1 MKFAAVLLYA
11 GHRRSRRLPIVSQAS
26 KRSRGDILV
35 ARILVVDDDNAIR
48 CLLRVVLERRGH
60 SVVEAANGAEGLR
73 CYRAAPTDLV
83 ITDIQM
89 PVIDGIGFLKSVTN
103 IPSVIITTAF
113 PQHALESYDFDVTDY
128 LLKPI
133 SFERFLKAVNKV
145 LDKKNTVSSA
155 PEQKSDFIFLKVDGK
170 LVKVNFSEI
179 MYVEGMKD
187 YLKVFLKDKFYVVH
201 QTMKRFEESLPR
213 GQFVRVHKSYIVS
226 LPAVKTIIGNY
237 IEVNDQHIPIGAN
250 YKDELIQLVFKL
262 ND

>member
-1 MKFAAVLLYA
+1 MKCL
-11 GHRRSRRLPIVSQAS
+11 IVDDEPLAQEV
-26 KRSRGDILV
+26 IENYI
-35 ARILVVDDDNAIR
+35 ARIPNLEVVKKCSDAI
-48 CLLRVVLERRGH
+48 
-60 SVVEAANGAEGLR
+60 EAFEVMKR
-73 CYRAAPTDLV
+73 EKIDL
-83 ITDIQM
+83 IFLDIQM
-89 PVIDGIGFLKSVTN
+89 PVIDGLGFLKSVKNT
-103 IPSVIITTAF
+103 PSVIITTAF
-113 PQHALESYDFDVTDY
+113 PQHAVESYDFDVTDY

-145 LDKKNTVSSA
+145 LDKKNNASSA
-155 PEQKSDFIFLKVDGK
+155 HEQKTDFTFLKVDGK

-201 QTMKRFEESLPR
+201 QTMKRFEESLPHQ
-213 GQFVRVHKSYIVS
+213 QFVRVHKSYIVS
-226 LPAVKTIIGNY
+226 LAAVKTIIGNY

>member
-1 MKFAAVLLYA
+1 MMKCLIIDDEPLAQEVIENY
-11 GHRRSRRLPIVSQAS
+11 
-26 KRSRGDILV
+26 V
-35 ARILVVDDDNAIR
+35 ARIPNLEVVKKCSDAIQAFE
-48 CLLRVVLERRGH
+48 VMKKEKI
-60 SVVEAANGAEGLR
+60 
-73 CYRAAPTDLV
+73 DL
-83 ITDIQM
+83 IFLDIQM
-89 PVIDGIGFLKSVTN
+89 PVIDGLSFLKSIKNV
-103 IPSVIITTAF
+103 PSVIITTAF

-133 SFERFLKAVNKV
+133 SFERFLKAVNKA
-145 LDKKNTVSSA
+145 LDKKDIPSNTSD
-155 PEQKSDFIFLKVDGK
+155 QKADYTFLKVDSK

-201 QTMKRFEESLPR
+201 QTMKRFEESLPH

-262 ND
+262 NE

>member
-1 MKFAAVLLYA
+1 MIKCL
-11 GHRRSRRLPIVSQAS
+11 I
-26 KRSRGDILV
+26 
-35 ARILVVDDDNAIR
+35 VDDEPLAQEVIENYITRIPNLEGVKKCSCAIQAFE
-48 CLLRVVLERRGH
+48 VMKKEKI
-60 SVVEAANGAEGLR
+60 
-73 CYRAAPTDLV
+73 DL
-83 ITDIQM
+83 IFLDIQM
-89 PVIDGIGFLKSVTN
+89 PVIDGLSFLKSIKN

-113 PQHALESYDFDVTDY
+113 PQHAVESYDFDVTDY

-133 SFERFLKAVNKV
+133 SFERFLKAVNKA
-145 LDKKNTVSSA
+145 LDKKNTVA
-155 PEQKSDFIFLKVDGK
+155 NAAEQKSDFIFLKVDGK

-201 QTMKRFEESLPR
+201 QTMKRFEESLPH
-213 GQFVRVHKSYIVS
+213 GQFIRVHKSYIVS

>member
-1 MKFAAVLLYA
+1 MKCL
-11 GHRRSRRLPIVSQAS
+11 I
-26 KRSRGDILV
+26 
-35 ARILVVDDDNAIR
+35 VDDEPLAQELIESYITRIPNLEVVKKCSDAIQAFE
-48 CLLRVVLERRGH
+48 VMKKEKI
-60 SVVEAANGAEGLR
+60 
-73 CYRAAPTDLV
+73 DL
-83 ITDIQM
+83 IFLDIQM
-89 PVIDGIGFLKSVTN
+89 PVIDGLGFLKSVKN
-103 IPSVIITTAF
+103 IPAVIITTAF

-133 SFERFLKAVNKV
+133 SFERFLKAVNKA
-145 LDKKNTVSSA
+145 LDQKKNSSSNA
-155 PEQKSDFIFLKVDGK
+155 AEQKTDFIFLKVDGK

-201 QTMKRFEESLPR
+201 QTMKRFEESLPHQ
-213 GQFVRVHKSYIVS
+213 QFVRVHKSYIVS

>member
-1 MKFAAVLLYA
+1 MIKCL
-11 GHRRSRRLPIVSQAS
+11 IVDDEPLAQEV
-26 KRSRGDILV
+26 IENYI
-35 ARILVVDDDNAIR
+35 ARIPNLEVVKKCSDAIQAFE
-48 CLLRVVLERRGH
+48 VMKKEKI
-60 SVVEAANGAEGLR
+60 
-73 CYRAAPTDLV
+73 DLV
-83 ITDIQM
+83 FLDIQM
-89 PVIDGIGFLKSVTN
+89 PVIDGIGFLKSVKS

-145 LDKKNTVSSA
+145 LDKKNTISNA
-155 PEQKSDFIFLKVDGK
+155 AEQKSDFIFLKVDGK

-201 QTMKRFEESLPR
+201 QTMKRFEESLPHQ
-213 GQFVRVHKSYIVS
+213 QFIRVHKSYIVS

>member
-1 MKFAAVLLYA
+1 MIKCL
-11 GHRRSRRLPIVSQAS
+11 I
-26 KRSRGDILV
+26 
-35 ARILVVDDDNAIR
+35 VDDEPLAQEVIENYITRIPNLEVVKKCSDAIQAFE
-48 CLLRVVLERRGH
+48 VMKKEKI
-60 SVVEAANGAEGLR
+60 
-73 CYRAAPTDLV
+73 DL
-83 ITDIQM
+83 IFLDIQM
-89 PVIDGIGFLKSVTN
+89 PVIDGLSFLKSIKN

-113 PQHALESYDFDVTDY
+113 PQHAVESYDFDVTDY

-133 SFERFLKAVNKV
+133 SFERFLKAVNKA
-145 LDKKNTVSSA
+145 LDKKNTVA
-155 PEQKSDFIFLKVDGK
+155 NAAEQKSDFIFLKVDGK

-201 QTMKRFEESLPR
+201 QTMKRFEESLPH
-213 GQFVRVHKSYIVS
+213 GQFIRVHKSYIVS

>member
-1 MKFAAVLLYA
+1 MMIKCL
-11 GHRRSRRLPIVSQAS
+11 I
-26 KRSRGDILV
+26 
-35 ARILVVDDDNAIR
+35 VDDEPLAQEVIENYITRIPNLEVVKKCSDAIQAFE
-48 CLLRVVLERRGH
+48 VMKKEKI
-60 SVVEAANGAEGLR
+60 
-73 CYRAAPTDLV
+73 DL
-83 ITDIQM
+83 IFLDIQM
-89 PVIDGIGFLKSVTN
+89 PVIDGLSFLKSIKN

-145 LDKKNTVSSA
+145 LDKKNTVSNA
-155 PEQKSDFIFLKVDGK
+155 AEQKSDFTFLKVDGK

-201 QTMKRFEESLPR
+201 QTMKRFEESLPHQ
-213 GQFVRVHKSYIVS
+213 QFVRVHKSYIVS

>member
-1 MKFAAVLLYA
+1 MKCL
-11 GHRRSRRLPIVSQAS
+11 IVDDEPLAQELIESY
-26 KRSRGDILV
+26 I
-35 ARILVVDDDNAIR
+35 ARIPNLEVVKKCNDAIQAFE
-48 CLLRVVLERRGH
+48 VMKKEKI
-60 SVVEAANGAEGLR
+60 
-73 CYRAAPTDLV
+73 DL
-83 ITDIQM
+83 IFLDIQM
-89 PVIDGIGFLKSVTN
+89 PVIDGLGFLKSVKN
-103 IPSVIITTAF
+103 IPAVIITTAF

-145 LDKKNTVSSA
+145 HDQKKNISSNT
-155 PEQKSDFIFLKVDGK
+155 PEQKTDFIFLKVDGK

-201 QTMKRFEESLPR
+201 QTMKKFEESLPHQ
-213 GQFVRVHKSYIVS
+213 QFVRVHKSYIVS

>member
-1 MKFAAVLLYA
+1 MIKCL
-11 GHRRSRRLPIVSQAS
+11 I
-26 KRSRGDILV
+26 
-35 ARILVVDDDNAIR
+35 VDDEPLAQEVIENYITRIPNLEVVKKCSDAIQAFE
-48 CLLRVVLERRGH
+48 VMKKEKI
-60 SVVEAANGAEGLR
+60 
-73 CYRAAPTDLV
+73 DL
-83 ITDIQM
+83 IFLDIQM
-89 PVIDGIGFLKSVTN
+89 PVIDGLSFLKSVKS

-145 LDKKNTVSSA
+145 LDKKNTVSNA
-155 PEQKSDFIFLKVDGK
+155 AEQKSDFTFLKVDGK

-201 QTMKRFEESLPR
+201 QTMKRFEESLPHQ
-213 GQFVRVHKSYIVS
+213 QFVRVHKSYIVS

>member
-1 MKFAAVLLYA
+1 MIKCL
-11 GHRRSRRLPIVSQAS
+11 I
-26 KRSRGDILV
+26 
-35 ARILVVDDDNAIR
+35 VDDEPLAQEVIENYITRIPNLEVVKKCSDAIQAFE
-48 CLLRVVLERRGH
+48 VMKKEKI
-60 SVVEAANGAEGLR
+60 
-73 CYRAAPTDLV
+73 DL
-83 ITDIQM
+83 IFLDIQM
-89 PVIDGIGFLKSVTN
+89 PVIDGLGFLKSIKN
-103 IPSVIITTAF
+103 IPAVIITTAF

-133 SFERFLKAVNKV
+133 SFERFLKAVNKI
-145 LDKKNTVSSA
+145 LDKRNNVSNA
-155 PEQKSDFIFLKVDGK
+155 PEQKTDFTFLKVDGK
-170 LVKVNFSEI
+170 LVRVNFSEI

-201 QTMKRFEESLPR
+201 QTMKRFEESLPHQ
-213 GQFVRVHKSYIVS
+213 QFVRVHKSYIVS

>member
-1 MKFAAVLLYA
+1 MIKCL
-11 GHRRSRRLPIVSQAS
+11 I
-26 KRSRGDILV
+26 
-35 ARILVVDDDNAIR
+35 VDDEPLAQEVIENYIAQIPNLEVVKKCSDAIQAF
-48 CLLRVVLERRGH
+48 
-60 SVVEAANGAEGLR
+60 EAMKKEKI
-73 CYRAAPTDLV
+73 DL
-83 ITDIQM
+83 IFLDIQM
-89 PVIDGIGFLKSVTN
+89 PVIDGLGFLKSVKN

-145 LDKKNTVSSA
+145 LDKKNTVSGT
-155 PEQKSDFIFLKVDGK
+155 PEQKADFLFLKVDNK

-187 YLKVFLKDKFYVVH
+187 YLKVFLKDRFYVVH
-201 QTMKRFEESLPR
+201 QTMKGFEESLPYR
-213 GQFVRVHKSYIVS
+213 QFVRVHKSYIVS
-226 LPAVKTIIGNY
+226 LRAVKTIIGNY

-262 ND
+262 NE

>member
-1 MKFAAVLLYA
+1 MIKCL
-11 GHRRSRRLPIVSQAS
+11 IVDDEPLAQEV
-26 KRSRGDILV
+26 IENYI
-35 ARILVVDDDNAIR
+35 ARIPHLEMVKKCNDAIQAFE
-48 CLLRVVLERRGH
+48 VMTKEKI
-60 SVVEAANGAEGLR
+60 
-73 CYRAAPTDLV
+73 DL
-83 ITDIQM
+83 IFLDIQM
-89 PVIDGIGFLKSVTN
+89 PVIDGLSFLKSVKN
-103 IPSVIITTAF
+103 IPAVIITTAF

-133 SFERFLKAVNKV
+133 SFERFLKAVNKI
-145 LDKKNTVSSA
+145 LDKRNNISNA
-155 PEQKSDFIFLKVDGK
+155 AEQKTDFTFLKVDGK

-201 QTMKRFEESLPR
+201 QTMKRFEESLPHQ
-213 GQFVRVHKSYIVS
+213 QFVRVHKSYIVS

>member
-1 MKFAAVLLYA
+1 MIKCL
-11 GHRRSRRLPIVSQAS
+11 I
-26 KRSRGDILV
+26 
-35 ARILVVDDDNAIR
+35 VDDEPLAQEVIENYITRIPNLEVVKKCSDAIQAFE
-48 CLLRVVLERRGH
+48 VMKKEKI
-60 SVVEAANGAEGLR
+60 
-73 CYRAAPTDLV
+73 DL
-83 ITDIQM
+83 IFLDIQM
-89 PVIDGIGFLKSVTN
+89 PVIDGLGFLKSVKN

-113 PQHALESYDFDVTDY
+113 PEHALESYDFDVTDY

-145 LDKKNTVSSA
+145 LDKKNTVSNNS
-155 PEQKSDFIFLKVDGK
+155 EQKTDYIFLKVDGK

-201 QTMKRFEESLPR
+201 QTMKRFEESLPHQ
-213 GQFVRVHKSYIVS
+213 QFVRVHKSYIVS

>member
-1 MKFAAVLLYA
+1 MIKCL
-11 GHRRSRRLPIVSQAS
+11 IVDDEPLAQEV
-26 KRSRGDILV
+26 IENYI
-35 ARILVVDDDNAIR
+35 ARIPNLEVVKKCSDAIQAFE
-48 CLLRVVLERRGH
+48 VMKKEKI
-60 SVVEAANGAEGLR
+60 
-73 CYRAAPTDLV
+73 DLV
-83 ITDIQM
+83 FLDIQM
-89 PVIDGIGFLKSVTN
+89 PVIDGIGFLKSVKN

-145 LDKKNTVSSA
+145 LDKKNTVSNA
-155 PEQKSDFIFLKVDGK
+155 AEQKSDFIFLKVDGK

>member
-1 MKFAAVLLYA
+1 MIKCL
-11 GHRRSRRLPIVSQAS
+11 IVDDEPLAQEV
-26 KRSRGDILV
+26 IENYI
-35 ARILVVDDDNAIR
+35 ARIPNLEMVKKCSDAIQAFE
-48 CLLRVVLERRGH
+48 VMKKEKI
-60 SVVEAANGAEGLR
+60 
-73 CYRAAPTDLV
+73 DL
-83 ITDIQM
+83 IFLDIQM
-89 PVIDGIGFLKSVTN
+89 PVIDGLSFLKSVKN

-133 SFERFLKAVNKV
+133 SFERFLKAVNKI
-145 LDKKNTVSSA
+145 LDKRNNISNA
-155 PEQKSDFIFLKVDGK
+155 AEQKSDFIFLKVDGK

-201 QTMKRFEESLPR
+201 QTMKRFEESLPHQ
-213 GQFVRVHKSYIVS
+213 QFVRVHKSYIVS

>member
-1 MKFAAVLLYA
+1 MIKCL
-11 GHRRSRRLPIVSQAS
+11 I
-26 KRSRGDILV
+26 
-35 ARILVVDDDNAIR
+35 VDDEPLAQEVIENYISRIPNLEVVKKCSDAIQAFE
-48 CLLRVVLERRGH
+48 VMTKEKI
-60 SVVEAANGAEGLR
+60 
-73 CYRAAPTDLV
+73 DL
-83 ITDIQM
+83 IFLDIQM
-89 PVIDGIGFLKSVTN
+89 PVIDGLSFLKSVKN

-133 SFERFLKAVNKV
+133 SFERFLKAVNKI
-145 LDKKNTVSSA
+145 LDKRNNISNTS
-155 PEQKSDFIFLKVDGK
+155 EQKTDYIFLKVDGK

-201 QTMKRFEESLPR
+201 QTMKRFEESLPHQ
-213 GQFVRVHKSYIVS
+213 QFVRVHKSYIVS

>member
-1 MKFAAVLLYA
+1 MKCL
-11 GHRRSRRLPIVSQAS
+11 I
-26 KRSRGDILV
+26 
-35 ARILVVDDDNAIR
+35 VDDEPLAQEVIENYISRIPNLEIVKKCSDAIQAFE
-48 CLLRVVLERRGH
+48 VMQKEKI
-60 SVVEAANGAEGLR
+60 
-73 CYRAAPTDLV
+73 DL
-83 ITDIQM
+83 IFLDIQM
-89 PVIDGIGFLKSVTN
+89 PVIDGLGFLKSVKN

-145 LDKKNTVSSA
+145 LDKKNVSATVA
-155 PEQKSDFIFLKVDGK
+155 EQKTDFIFLKVDGK
-170 LVKVNFSEI
+170 LVKVDYSDI
-179 MYVEGMKD
+179 MYIEGMKD

-201 QTMKRFEESLPR
+201 QTMKKFEESLPHQ
-213 GQFVRVHKSYIVS
+213 QFVRVHKSYIVS